1 MHSFYYMRNIIYL
14 VNFKLIKKHSVFI
27 NLHTMNLFNSF
38 SGTKYSAVS
47 VVYHFNLLL
56 QGLTK
61 KITYLFTNGTY
72 SNTLRMTNIGWVKTW
87 NVHLH
92 TYFKYIGLK
101 ISFKTMVLKY
111 VDAHFKKSTQK
122 KWRKRMFERKK
133 SLKK

>member
-1 MHSFYYMRNIIYL
+1 MEEKCIHFIMRNIIYL

-38 SGTKYSAVS
+38 SGTKYI

-61 KITYLFTNGTY
+61 KITYSFTNGTY

-122 KWRKRMFERKK
+122 KWRKKEC
-133 SLKK
+133 LKEKNP